1 MVASR
6 GRCSRLPFL
15 LEAKLGLSVQVSR
28 ASGGTRKTREK
39 AGKGADRNSHTCGNE
54 MRCWLVPMV
63 GNEVIEPIKAR
74 LIKEQTDYALF

>member
-6 GRCSRLPFL
+6 GRCTRLPFL

-28 ASGGTRKTREK
+28 ASGGARKTREK
-39 AGKGADRNSHTCGNE
+39 AGKAAGRKSYTCGNE
-54 MRCWLVPMV
+54 MRIRLVPMRE
-63 GNEVIEPIKAR
+63 NEVIEPIKAR